1 LERVMARRPDVRLLT
16 AMQGRLGLDL
26 ARQHRP
32 DLILLDLDLPDV
44 RGDQILRTLRDDAA
58 TGDIPVVMLTAT
70 ATPGEIDRLLN
81 SGARAYLTKPF
92 DVKALF
98 SLLDEIVAA

>member
-1 LERVMARRPDVRLLT
+1 MARRPDVRLLT

-58 TGDIPVVMLTAT
+58 TADIPVVMLTAT

-98 SLLDEIVAA
+98 KLLDEVVAA